1 MKTKKTIKKWHLH
14 LKWKMMLLVNLLLLG
29 NFGAKAQ
36 IAGWDFT
43 GAAAPATFAATT
55 YNANLDA
62 SNLITRGASAAA
74 SAGGNSFRT
83 VGFQNNG
90 ISTANTDY
98 FQITL
103 SSASGYTMS
112 LSTIDAKLAGTAGY
126 AVTPGVSSQF
136 AYSTDGTNFT
146 LISTPQI
153 IVGTPQNL
161 TQINVS
167 GISALQNVAPATTI
181 YIRYY
186 ASGQTTTGG
195 WGFNSPS
202 AGSLG
207 LAIGGALTAL
217 PSLTPSAP
225 AVSGLSYTFGGGP
238 SSSTS
243 FTFTGANLTGAPGLI
258 TVDASGTTGYEV
270 STDNIS
276 FSPSVTYNY
285 ASATLAAQTVYVRL
299 KAGLAVGAYNSQS
312 ISITGGGASTSKTAS
327 GDVVP
332 PTPVL
337 TLSTGALTGFNYIF
351 GFGPSASQS
360 FTVTGSNLVPSN
372 SNVIVDA
379 GVSAYE
385 LSTDNVNFFSSVS
398 LPYLSGNL
406 ASTTVHI
413 RLKASQAVGAYNL
426 QVINADAGATNANLT
441 ASGDVSPQIPVLT
454 VGTITPTNTFS
465 TTVPTPSAIST
476 FTVNGVFLTNDLT
489 IAAIP
494 GYEYSDNGGFTWSSS
509 LTYNTV
515 TVNKTISV
523 RLTGATGG
531 TFNGTI
537 DIESIGA
544 TNSPSTISVVGSVVV
559 VPLITDVIVP
569 QYMQGFSGTNN
580 NRLPCPFKVTIT
592 NLTPNSTYRYFNT
605 GIVVGTDNATS
616 NGAGVPI
623 YTNAPTW
630 VRNTSVGLAT
640 PGQYGEFDSDAS
652 GTYTGWFVLEP
663 SGNAR
668 FTPGNNV
675 FMRIMLNDGA
685 GGTAVANRVTTT
697 NSVRVVNLV
706 AGAGANNGTGI
717 RSISNGAV
725 KDFIFLYDNELGTGR
740 PISGTYFES
749 DGTTGGTAYP
759 SFYQTSVEGVAKA
772 WGTIIPNTLPNG
784 IRNFTSYSRIT
795 GNQLC
800 VFTDA
805 DGVWP
810 TGNINT
816 VNPTGGTTALVIAN
830 ADATMQCFLLPY
842 ANISANVTTGT
853 EAAGTTITLTVS
865 ITGTIASPQTVDLDV
880 TGLGIT
886 AGDYTISG
894 TTVNIPAGVNPTGTV
909 TFTILNDVL
918 YEGLETATI
927 TMLNPSAGIELGF
940 TSAIDLDI
948 TDNDVPK
955 IVITEIMYDNLGN
968 DEEWV
973 ELYNNDITNV
983 VIDETW
989 SIQGTPSSGVAWTR
1003 NFPALTSINLAPGQ
1017 YITVQLG
1024 SNGAPLFPATVS
1036 INATPNQ
1043 LTNTGAPL
1051 ILRDDAAIIDNVTYS
1066 PAFGAAANG
1075 QGPSLSLNNP
1085 NTDNSLAASWGAC
1098 NINGSPNQQNFN
1110 CNAATYYSINSG
1122 NLNPDV
1128 FNATTAIW
1136 SDTPTGTTGL
1146 CAPFKSTTNYVVRNT
1161 HTLVVNY
1168 TTTPP
1173 SVNNITVN
1181 AGGKIYT
1188 NNSTPGSEKYI
1199 RLFGNIANSGA
1210 IGNGVTYDALGLSVE
1225 GVNSTLSGN
1234 GSYNFGVI
1242 RKDLITNV
1250 TSTLTLNSNV
1260 NLRSPNTAFYN
1271 NIAGGT
1277 LNLVVNSARNL
1288 TLTDPAGDVALDGID
1303 GTGAGDRNGNIT
1315 VNGTLTIADK
1325 LFALTNNIPAKSC
1338 NLTVGSTGRVNVG
1351 NIDANVDGN
1360 GGTLGAFQFTI
1371 NAGGK
1376 INLTGKLKVISG
1388 NLNSNGGLVLKSTTS
1403 QTALIDG
1410 SGAGNVTG
1418 DVSVERKIGA
1428 ISGYHFLSSPV
1439 QGAFVNNTV
1448 SGWRDDFTIL
1458 TSVDGLQF
1466 IPGNTYSILPTVF
1479 EYDETNLNPNSSY
1492 GYIGYTG
1499 TTDPITPLKGLA
1511 CVVPGNTT
1519 VDAFGAVNNG
1529 PVNYNVTKASDGIN
1543 LIGNPYP
1550 SPINWTTFRSHN
1562 TNLETTYK
1570 AFITTGGYN
1579 GSFGEYN
1586 SFTSLGTNGVG
1597 NIIASSQ
1604 AFIVTANT
1612 AGAIQALNTDRTT
1625 DLSPTFF
1632 SQPAIV
1638 NDVLRLEL
1646 VKDGAQDEIVIFFA
1660 PSLATDNFDALTD
1673 AKKMF
1678 AFDSDHSFLYS
1689 IAGNDK
1695 LSMNGLGEFNI
1706 DKQIPLGIKVNAAGL
1721 HQIVATDLSNFA
1733 PSAMIYLYDAETGTV
1748 QNLRSNPSY
1757 TVNLTAG
1764 TNEGRF
1770 FIQFTPAVQLTTQ
1783 NVTCAGADGKVS
1795 LMYNSSTLLQ
1805 VTVKNQTGIVVATLN
1820 NFNGQQTINNLEVG
1834 NYEINYT
1841 HSNGYTSVDYFT
1853 ITGLTPVS
1861 LQATASSDQVLVGEN
1876 VNFTAISSTGN
1887 TVWNFGDGVTSAG
1900 NDVNHIY
1907 NANGTYVVTATTTN
1921 GECNKTIEI
1930 PVSVNAATGV
1940 ETVNS
1945 QSTQWIVA
1953 NNQITVKFAEILS
1966 SNAVI
1971 ELYDLAGKVI
1981 YNSTIN
1987 KGQAQ
1992 HAIPTAKFAEGIYL
2006 AKVMVNE
2013 NVTVK
2018 KLSIRK

>member
-1 MKTKKTIKKWHLH
+1 MKNKQTTKKWHQH
-14 LKWKMMLLVNLLLLG
+14 LKWSLMLLLMSFAFTNSL
-29 NFGAKAQ
+29 KAQ
-36 IAGWDFT
+36 TTIFTESMGTVGGTTTIAAHETANGFDNDAYTMTNGAAIVAADLRATSVSSGYT
-43 GAAAPATFAATT
+43 GASGAANVFFTTTNNQYGFAIEGIDASAYPSVQLQFGYRKESATLHATFAVEFWNGSAWVNIANTS
-55 YNANLDA
+55 ANLFNEA
-62 SNLITRGASAAA
+62 ATAVTGWYLSKSLTLPAAA
-74 SAGGNSFRT
+74 
-83 VGFQNNG
+83 Q
-90 ISTANTDY
+90 ISGLKIR
-98 FQITL
+98 FL
-103 SSASGYTMS
+103 KS
-112 LSTIDAKLAGTAGY
+112 GTA
-126 AVTPGVSSQF
+126 S
-136 AYSTDGTNFT
+136 
-146 LISTPQI
+146 
-153 IVGTPQNL
+153 
-161 TQINVS
+161 
-167 GISALQNVAPATTI
+167 
-181 YIRYY
+181 IRVDDVK
-186 ASGQTTTGG
+186 
-195 WGFNSPS
+195 
-202 AGSLG
+202 
-207 LAIGGALTAL
+207 LTATP
-217 PSLTPSAP
+217 PSITPSAT
-225 AVSGLSYTFGGGP
+225 AITGLNYTFGSGP
-238 SSSTS
+238 STSTS
-243 FTFTGANLTGAPGLI
+243 FTFTGANLTGAPGVI
-258 TVDASGTTGYEV
+258 TVDASGTSGYEV
-270 STDNIS
+270 STDNIT

-285 ASATLAAQTVYVRL
+285 GAATLAAQTVHVRL

-312 ISITGGGASTSKTAS
+312 ISIAGGGATSSKTAS

-337 TLSTGALTGFNYIF
+337 TLSTPAMTGFNYIF
-351 GFGPSASQS
+351 GFGPSTSQS
-360 FTVTGSNLVPSN
+360 FTVSGSNLLPSS

-379 GVSAYE
+379 GITAYE
-385 LSTDNVNFFSSVS
+385 VSTDNTNFFSSVS
-398 LPYLSGNL
+398 LPYTSGSL
-406 ASTTVHI
+406 ASTTVYI
-413 RLKASQAVGAYNL
+413 RLAASQAVGAYNL
-426 QVINADAGATNANLT
+426 QVINAAAGATNTSLT
-441 ASGDVSPQIPVLT
+441 ASGDISPQIPLLT
-454 VGTITPTNTFS
+454 IGAITPTNTFS
-465 TTVPTPSAIST
+465 TSVPTPSAIST

-489 IAAIP
+489 IDAIA
-494 GYEYSDNGGFTWSSS
+494 GYEYSDNGGFTWTTS
-509 LTYNTV
+509 LTYSTV
-515 TVNKTISV
+515 TVNKTISI
-523 RLTGATGG
+523 RLTGAAGG
-531 TFNGTI
+531 TFNGTVNI
-537 DIESIGA
+537 QSTGA
-544 TNSPSTISVVGSVVV
+544 TNSPSTISVLGSVVV

-580 NRLPCPFKVTIT
+580 NRLPCPFKVTIS

-623 YTNAPTW
+623 FTNAATW
-630 VRNTSVGLAT
+630 VRTTAVGLVTA
-640 PGQYGEFDSDAS
+640 GQYGEFDSDAS
-652 GTYTGWFVLEP
+652 GNYTGWFVLEP

-668 FTPGNNV
+668 FAPGNNV

-685 GGTAVANRVTTT
+685 GGTTVANRVTTT
-697 NSVRVVNLV
+697 NSVKVINLV
-706 AGAGANNGTGI
+706 AAAGANNGTGI
-717 RSISNGAV
+717 RSVSNGAV

-759 SFYQTSVEGVAKA
+759 SFYQSSVEGVAKA
-772 WGTIIPNTLPNG
+772 WGTIIPNTLATG

-800 VFTDA
+800 VFTDD

-842 ANISANVTTGT
+842 ANISANVTTGA
-853 EAAGTTITLTVS
+853 EATGTTITLTVS
-865 ITGTIASPQTVDLDV
+865 ITGTIASPQTVDLNVSGLDI
-880 TGLGIT
+880 TG
-886 AGDYTISG
+886 GDYTISG
-894 TTVNIPAGVNPTGTV
+894 ATVNIPAGVNPTGTV
-909 TFTILNDVL
+909 TFTVLNDIL

-927 TMLNPSAGIELGF
+927 TMSNPSAGIELGF

-1024 SNGAPLFPATVS
+1024 SNGAPLFAATVS
-1036 INATPNQ
+1036 INATANQ

-1051 ILRDDAAIIDNVTYS
+1051 ILRDDAAIIDNVTYAA
-1066 PAFGAAANG
+1066 AFGAAANG
-1075 QGPSLSLNNP
+1075 QGPSLSLNDP
-1085 NTDNSLAASWGAC
+1085 NSDNALAASWGAC
-1098 NINGSPNQQNFN
+1098 NINGSPNNQNFN

-1128 FNATTAIW
+1128 FNSTTAIW

-1161 HTLVVNY
+1161 HSLVVNY

-1173 SVNNITVN
+1173 SVNNITIN
-1181 AGGKIYT
+1181 AGGKIFADNIT
-1188 NNSTPGSEKYI
+1188 AGSEKYI
-1199 RLFGNIANSGA
+1199 RLFGNIINSGA
-1210 IGNGVTYDALGLSVE
+1210 IGNGVTYDAIGLSIE
-1225 GVNSTLSGN
+1225 GISATLSGA
-1234 GSYNFGVI
+1234 GSYNLGVI

-1250 TSTLTLNSNV
+1250 SSTLTLNSNV

-1277 LNLVVNSARNL
+1277 LNLVVNTARNL
-1288 TLTDPAGDVALDGID
+1288 TLTDPAGDFSMDGID

-1315 VNGTLTIADK
+1315 VNGTLTITDK
-1325 LFALTNNIPAKSC
+1325 LFALTNNTPAKSC
-1338 NLTVGSTGRVNVG
+1338 NLTIGATGRVNVA
-1351 NIDANVDGN
+1351 NIDANVDGT
-1360 GGTLGAFQFTI
+1360 GVTLGAFSFTI
-1371 NAGGK
+1371 NVGGK
-1376 INLTGKLKVISG
+1376 MNLTGKLKVTSG
-1388 NLNSNGGLVLKSTTS
+1388 NLNSNGGLVLKSTAT

-1418 DVSVERKIGA
+1418 DVLVERKIGA

-1458 TSVDGLQF
+1458 SSVDGLQF
-1466 IPGNTYSILPTVF
+1466 LPGNIYSVLPTVF
-1479 EYDETNLNPNSSY
+1479 EYDETNLNPNSAY
-1492 GYIGYTG
+1492 GFVGATG
-1499 TTDPITPLKGLA
+1499 TADALTPLKGFA
-1511 CVVPGNTT
+1511 CVVPANTT

-1529 PVNYNVTKASDGIN
+1529 AVNYSVTKASDGIN

-1550 SPINWTTFRSHN
+1550 SPINWATFRSHN

-1570 AFITTGGYN
+1570 SFITTGGYA
-1579 GSFGEYN
+1579 GAYGEYN
-1586 SFTSLGTNGVG
+1586 SLTSIGTNGVG

-1604 AFIVTANT
+1604 AFLVTAST

-1625 DLSPTFF
+1625 DLNPTFF

-1646 VKDGAQDEIVIFFA
+1646 AKDGAQDEIVIFFA
-1660 PSLATDNFDALTD
+1660 PSISTDNFDALTD
-1673 AKKMF
+1673 AKKIF
-1678 AFDSDHSFLYS
+1678 PFNTDHSFIYS

-1695 LSMNGLGEFNI
+1695 LSMNGLGEFSN
-1706 DKQIPLGIKVNAAGL
+1706 DKVIPLGINAFGAGL

-1733 PSAMIYLYDAETGTV
+1733 PSAMIYLYDAATGTV

-1757 TVNLTAG
+1757 TFNLTAG

-1795 LMYNSSTLLQ
+1795 LTYNSSAILE
-1805 VTVKNQTGIVVATLN
+1805 VTVKNQAGLIVATLN

-1841 HSNGYTSVDYFT
+1841 HTNGYTSVEYFT
-1853 ITGLTPVS
+1853 VSGLTPVS
-1861 LQATASSDQVLVGEN
+1861 LQASASSNQVSVGDN
-1876 VNFTAISSTGN
+1876 VSFTAISSTGS
-1887 TVWNFGDGVTSAG
+1887 TVWNFGDGITSIG

-1907 NANGTYVVTATTTN
+1907 NTNGTFMVTATTTN

-1930 PVSVNAATGV
+1930 PVSVDASTGV
-1940 ETVNS
+1940 ENVNN
-1945 QSTQWIVA
+1945 QTMQWIVA
-1953 NNQITVKFAEILS
+1953 NNQITVKFTELLNK
-1966 SNAVI
+1966 NAVI

-1981 YNSTIN
+1981 YSSSIN

-2006 AKVMVNE
+2006 AKIMVNE

-2018 KLSIRK
+2018 KLSIKK